1 MAIRRISQRW
11 STHKRRNTLV
21 VAALSAVLIA
31 ATVGVT
37 RAVGDEGTEL
47 TTRNVQVTTGSMQE
61 TVSASGTVAAKSTE
75 DLNFSVSGEVVAVN
89 VEQGDTVRKND
100 VLARI
105 DSASLRA
112 QVAQAE
118 ASVASAESKLASD
131 EDADASSAQLN
142 ADSASLSAARSEL
155 AVAEANL
162 ASATLRSPIRGT
174 ISSLDLVVGQ
184 YVSAGSSSSGA
195 TASGGST
202 GTSSGATSPQTTSS
216 TSSPQIQVI
225 STSSYVVEASV
236 DDTQISK
243 LTQGDQ
249 ATITVNGSTE
259 KAFGTVSSVGLV
271 ATTSSGVSSFPVVV
285 DVTGNPTGL
294 HAGSTATVSIVYRQL
309 NDVLQVSSLAIS
321 NNGGKKSVKLV
332 TDSGIEEREVTT
344 GVTAGAT
351 TQILTGLQDGDQVQ
365 VTIPAAVTGG
375 ARTGG
380 QGESPFGAGQFPGGG
395 GLPAGGPPAGFPMGG
410 MQ

>member
-1 MAIRRISQRW
+1 MAIRRITQRW
-11 STHKRRNTLV
+11 SVHKRRNILL
-21 VAALSAVLIA
+21 AGALGAVLIA

-47 TTRNVQVTTGSMQE
+47 TTRNVEVTTGSMQE

-75 DLNFSVSGEVVAVN
+75 NLNFSVSGEVVEVN
-89 VEQGDTVRKND
+89 VEQGDTVKKND

-118 ASVASAESKLASD
+118 AAVASAESKLASD
-131 EDADASSAQLN
+131 QDADASSAQLN

-162 ASATLRSPIRGT
+162 ANATLRSPIRGT

-184 YVSAGSSSSGA
+184 YVFAGSSSSGA
-195 TASGGST
+195 TSTGGASGTST
-202 GTSSGATSPQTTSS
+202 AATSGQTTSS
-216 TSSPQIQVI
+216 TSTAQIQVI
-225 STSSYVVEASV
+225 STSSFVVDVSV
-236 DDTQISK
+236 DDTQVSKIS
-243 LTQGDQ
+243 QGDQ
-249 ATITVNGSTE
+249 ATITVTGSTD
-259 KAFGTVSSVGLV
+259 KVFGTVSSVGLV

-285 DVTGNPTGL
+285 AVTGDPPGL

-321 NNGGKKSVKLV
+321 NNAGKKSVKLV

-344 GVTAGAT
+344 GVTAGST

-365 VTIPAAVTGG
+365 VTIPTAVTGG
-375 ARTGG
+375 TRSGG
-380 QGESPFGAGQFPGGG
+380 QGESSFGGGQFPGGG